1 MRHTIVRN
9 ISEFKSNFLAFYRS
23 VRRASIQGLS
33 RVSVPIRRTIVFET
47 PFEEKPAFTYALKM
61 MDLNYAENRRA
72 SVNLEALD
80 STGFT
85 MVLSAKDD
93 TRMYGLGVTWMA
105 CP

>member
-1 MRHTIVRN
+1 MYAIYLN
-9 ISEFKSNFLAFYRS
+9 INRISLHSTGQFGELLYKGYPESPF
-23 VRRASIQGLS
+23 
-33 RVSVPIRRTIVFET
+33 PIRRTIVFET